1 MLTTLLAQL
10 KNQPDT
16 VEFKDVID
24 CIAATYLYT
33 PSQFT
38 NGDQVNEAGQNQG
51 SCKIF
56 AFAQLNNLDEQSTLH
71 CFGDWPRQL
80 RNPGGR

>member
-16 VEFKDVID
+16 VQFKDVID

-38 NGDQVNEAGQNQG
+38 NGEQVNEAGQNEG

-56 AFAQLNNLDEQSTLH
+56 AFAQLNNLDEQICKSQVE
-71 CFGDWPRQL
+71 WAY
-80 RNPGGR
+80 GREEKSL